1 VYRATHWKRASA
13 GARLH
18 LDPNGQVL
26 NTEKGGSVKS
36 NPPVFGG
43 APLFCKGINLK
54 IQEILKNSDNLQEL
68 RLL

>member
-1 VYRATHWKRASA
+1 
-13 GARLH
+13 

-54 IQEILKNSDNLQEL
+54 IQEKFSKI
-68 RLL
+68 

>member
-1 VYRATHWKRASA
+1 MQ
-13 GARLH
+13 

-54 IQEILKNSDNLQEL
+54 IQENSQKFRQLAGTAL
-68 RLL
+68 VVTAHKLI